1 MSETRIS
8 NPFEKIDHETEW
20 SAAATV
26 LANWANQIIRDKRL
40 DLGPA
45 KVEKIGVDG
54 KRPDGLIY
62 KNPRTQQ
69 VLAVIEFKSPPFD
82 PFDEN
87 NLVGPAMTKAR
98 KRGAPYFATSNFQEL
113 IWFGTK
119 EALDPTLP
127 EEEKIKGKYT
137 LSTVEDLDTLEQPN
151 TQRSVKN
158 GLTEFLKDLYE
169 VSSGE
174 KHIPRLPTDE
184 FLIYRLQ
191 EKVKALTPHYEAII
205 REETEN
211 DPKFRRKLSKWFA
224 DQYWNFTG
232 QDEDYEKAARQTA
245 YLLINKI
252 LFYIVLQSQ
261 EERHLDPLDIPE
273 SLTKGALLQN
283 QLQGFFNEVL
293 KIDYETIYDTDFID
307 QIAFPDNDA
316 VVYQIKELV
325 KVLNR
330 YDFSKL
336 GYDVLGGI
344 FERLI
349 PPQERHILGQY
360 FTNPDIVD
368 LILRFALGHEDEKVF
383 DPGCGAG
390 TFLVRAY
397 QHKKLM
403 NRTLTHEKILPTLW
417 GNDIAKF
424 PAHLATINLAIA
436 NLSSS
441 ENYPRIVKKD
451 FFEWL
456 PGKVTLPES
465 SRRVFLKGV
474 GKGEKA
480 EIIPKHFDCIV
491 GNPPYT
497 RQEEITAISKKDK
510 EYKENLIA
518 QALNDEA
525 GKRTA
530 NLSKRAGLHAYFF
543 VHGTKFLKNGGRFG
557 FIVSNSWLD
566 VDYGKGLQ
574 EHFLNNYKIKAII
587 ESKVERWF
595 QEADVNT
602 CIVLLG
608 KASAAEDKK
617 GRDENLVRFVYLKK
631 PLRYF
636 IPSMP
641 RREGQIAEHLERRKA
656 IDELL
661 DTIFAQDKFYENND
675 FRVFPKKQKELWEE
689 GFDEE
694 SQKYEGS
701 KWGKYIRAPEIFF
714 TILEKAKDKL
724 MPLKE
729 VADVRRGFTTGANEF
744 FYLTE
749 EEIKRRKIEK
759 EFWMHKDEK
768 GNWVPNYVVWSG
780 REASSILVKPQDL
793 KYRVL
798 MIHKDKKDL
807 KRTQVLK
814 YIREGERSG
823 FHARPTCRSR
833 GSRWYDLGRRRFGD
847 LTYFYIMGDRF
858 LILRNKSRSYTDC
871 NLFDVYAKRISPN
884 ILGGLL
890 NSTVFRLFLEIQG
903 RQMTGAL
910 TVLKIQVYELLTTL
924 TPNLNLLTPMKEDKL
939 LKIFERLSSRPILSL
954 FEELGAESPQEVS
967 LDKVKPDRRELD
979 KIVMGEVLD
988 LSDEEQLKVYKAVVD
1003 LVGSRLRK
1011 AKSVQKVK
1019 KTKGGVNLDLM
1030 VETVMKKIG
1039 TPTLGSFYKRRVLSK
1054 KNLQKIDLPE
1064 KSELLEI
1071 KKTLWGFRLVSGKNS
1086 LDCASKEEAE
1096 YLKIFVEAGW
1106 ESVKIPKDLETVK
1119 KVLPNLKKIFQKVKE
1134 SLEYYTDGI
1143 IDDRLTNQIETLV
1156 WQEVSKDT

>member
-8 NPFEKIDHETEW
+8 NPFEKTDHETEW

-26 LANWANQIIRDKRL
+26 LADWVNQIIRDEHL
-40 DLGPA
+40 DVGPA

-69 VLAVIEFKSPPFD
+69 VLAVVEFKSPPFD
-82 PFDEN
+82 PFDED

-98 KRGAPYFATSNFQEL
+98 KRAAPYFATSNFQEL

-127 EEEKIKGKYT
+127 EEEKIKGKYA

-151 TQRSVKN
+151 TQRSVKK
-158 GLTEFLKDLYE
+158 GLAEFLKDLYE
-169 VSSGE
+169 VSSGK
-174 KHIPRLPTDE
+174 KHVPRLPTDE

-191 EKVKALTPHYEAII
+191 EKVKALTSHYEAII

-211 DPKFRRKLSKWFA
+211 DSKFRRKLIKWFT
-224 DQYWNFTG
+224 DQYWNFTS
-232 QDEDYEKAARQTA
+232 QNEDYEKAARQTA

-252 LFYIVLQSQ
+252 LFYIALQTQ
-261 EERHLDPLDIPE
+261 KERELDPLDIPE
-273 SLTKGALLQN
+273 SLTKGSRLQTE
-283 QLQGFFNEVL
+283 LQGFFQEVL
-293 KIDYETIYDTDFID
+293 SKVDYKTIYDTDFID
-307 QIAFPDNDA
+307 QTAFPDNDA

-368 LILRFALGHEDEKVF
+368 LILRFALRHEDEKVF

-403 NRTLTHEKILPTLW
+403 NPMLTHQDIIPTLW

-436 NLSSS
+436 DLSSS
-441 ENYPRIVKKD
+441 KNYPRIVRKD

-456 PGKVTLPES
+456 PGKIALPES
-465 SRRVFLKGV
+465 SRKVFLENL
-474 GKGEKA
+474 GKDEKA
-480 EIIPKHFDCIV
+480 EIIPKYFDCIV

-525 GKRTA
+525 GKKTA
-530 NLSKRAGLHAYFF
+530 TLSKRAGLHAYFF

-602 CIVLLG
+602 SIVLLE
-608 KASAAEDKK
+608 KASAAKDKK
-617 GRDENLVRFVYLKK
+617 ERDENLIRFVYLKK

-636 IPSMP
+636 IPLMP
-641 RREGQIAEHLERRKA
+641 RRDGQIAEHLERRKG
-656 IDELL
+656 IDNLL
-661 DTIFAQDKFYENND
+661 DTVFFQDRFYENDD

-694 SQKYEGS
+694 TQKYEGS

-724 MPLKE
+724 VPLKE
-729 VADVRRGFTTGANEF
+729 VADVKFGIKTGANEF

-749 EEIKRRKIEK
+749 EQIKKWKIEK
-759 EFWMHKDEK
+759 EFWMHQEN
-768 GNWVPNYVVWSG
+768 GRWIPNYVIKSP
-780 REASSILVKPQDL
+780 RECKSIVVKPEEL

-798 MIHKDKKDL
+798 MIHKDRGQL
-807 KRTQVLK
+807 KRTNVLK
-814 YIREGERSG
+814 YIKWGESKG
-823 FHARPTCRSR
+823 FHKRPTCASR
-833 GSRWYDLGRRRFGD
+833 KNWWDLEEIKGD
-847 LTYFYIMGDRF
+847 LLCMMSINDRF
-858 LILRNKSRSYTDC
+858 VFWENHGAYIDARLYSIIPTRKLVKETPVG
-871 NLFDVYAKRISPN
+871 NLAAV
-884 ILGGLL
+884 L
-890 NSTVFRLFLEIQG
+890 NSTLTFLFNEMWG
-903 RQMTGAL
+903 RVNLGEG
-910 TVLKIQVYELLTTL
+910 VLDVKVYEYQQM
-924 TPNLNLLTPMKEDKL
+924 PIVKSNLLDKL
-939 LKIFERLSSRPILSL
+939 PQLDRPLLPVFDEI
-954 FEELGAESPQEVS
+954 GARTLQEVS

-979 KIVMGEVLD
+979 KIVMGEILG
-988 LSDEEQLKVYKAVVD
+988 LSDEEQLEVYRAVVD

-1019 KTKGGVNLDLM
+1019 KTKGGINLDLM

-1039 TPTLGSFYKRRVLSK
+1039 APTLGSFYKRRVLSK

-1064 KSELLEI
+1064 KFEPLEI

-1106 ESVKIPKDLETVK
+1106 ESVKASKDLEIIK
-1119 KVLPNLKKIFQKVKE
+1119 KLLPTLKKISQKVKE
-1134 SLEYYTDGI
+1134 SLEYYADGI
-1143 IDDRLTNQIETLV
+1143 IDERLTNQIETLV
-1156 WQEVSKDT
+1156 WQEVSKST